1 MTAFTAAVLALLA
14 GASSSSAQSS
24 SEHIWA
30 SVGWVLHGER
40 TPLFGATPP
49 SLTPV
54 GAQQMFAQ
62 GDLLRTRYLSR
73 FTDSDDDGVDR
84 HAPIVGIEANA
95 IDNTQLSII
104 TNTDQYMV
112 TSAMA
117 FIQGLYPPINQA
129 FSENSGGMAAAQ
141 LANGS
146 VVNYPLGGYQYPSI
160 RTASILD
167 FESVWYV
174 RRCTDIQGMAVL
186 THYNRIGG
194 NVGCTSYT
202 ESLLNFR
209 NDTIIATVYNNTINF
224 YQNLWRQLLNKAF
237 PQSMA
242 NFGNAYLLYDYA
254 SFQYT
259 HDNETRENIT
269 EGEMNMMARFAATEQ
284 RNKNANLSVSG
295 STEGDMIR
303 AVAGR
308 TMASKTVA
316 LFIESIR
323 SGGSTNK
330 LNLAFTSFEP
340 FVAFFAL
347 SKLVV
352 GNHAAEFK
360 PLPEPGAVML
370 FELFSIGGGDT
381 EFPSTDKLWVRFL
394 YRNGTDPGDELTT
407 YSIFGN
413 SETRMPFNKFAKAVQ
428 EFGIGTIS
436 EWCRVCDSVSLFCQG
451 LSSSIGSGSSPSPF
465 AGSDHTG
472 AVSPAIAGVIGAAV
486 TIAVVGIAVLAAIL
500 MGGIRFHRADPK
512 ARNTT
517 LGGFKGA
524 EKMASDTDI
533 AYVKS
538 GSRHE
543 RTGSWELRG
552 GGKETDVKQ
561 SVTHA
566 DTPSTTKVGVTV
578 QARDLTHPSKKDIDD
593 DAISEM
599 GHSPVDP
606 REF

>member
-1 MTAFTAAVLALLA
+1 MTVFTAAVLALLA

-62 GDLLRTRYLSR
+62 GELLRSRYLSR
-73 FTDSDDDGVDR
+73 STDSDNDDDGVNR

-95 IDNTQLSII
+95 IDNTQLNII

-112 TSAMA
+112 TSAIA
-117 FIQGLYPPINQA
+117 FTQGLYPPINQA

-146 VVNYPLGGYQYPSI
+146 VVNYPMGGYQYPSI

-167 FESVWYV
+167 FESVW
-174 RRCTDIQGMAVL
+174 
-186 THYNRIGG
+186 IGG

-209 NDTIIATVYNNTINF
+209 NDTIIATVYNNTVNF

-269 EGEMNMMARFAATEQ
+269 EGEMSMMARFASTEQ
-284 RNKNANLSVSG
+284 RNKNANLSISG

-303 AVAGR
+303 AIAGR

-347 SKLVV
+347 SKLIV
-352 GNHAAEFK
+352 GDHAAEFK

-370 FELFSIGGGDT
+370 FELFSIGGGET

-413 SETRMPFNKFAKAVQ
+413 TETRMPFNKFAKAVQ
-428 EFGIGTIS
+428 DFGIGTIS
-436 EWCRVCDSVSLFCQG
+436 QWCRVCDSVSLFCQG
-451 LSSSIGSGSSPSPF
+451 LSSNTGSGSSPTPF
-465 AGSDHTG
+465 AGSGHTG
-472 AVSPAIAGVIGAAV
+472 TVSPAIAGVIGAAV
-486 TIAVVGIAVLAAIL
+486 TVAVVGIAVLAAIL

-512 ARNTT
+512 TRNVT

-533 AYVKS
+533 AYIES

-552 GGKETDVKQ
+552 GGKETDVEQ
-561 SVTHA
+561 SVTQA